1 MRKQKG
7 TGIVMVDTNLGAV
20 EARFA
25 DIIWQNEPIH
35 SRELAKICG
44 EELNWKRPTA
54 YNVLRKLCEKGIFQ
68 NNQGIVS
75 SRISRQDFYGM
86 QGEQFVEEAFEG
98 SLPAFVAAF
107 TARKKLTDGEIRE
120 LMGIIQREEGK
131 SAQEQADMARKEG
144 R

>member
-1 MRKQKG
+1 
-7 TGIVMVDTNLGAV
+7 MVDTNLGAV

-86 QGEQFVEEAFEG
+86 QGEQFVEEAFDG

-107 TARKKLTDGEIRE
+107 TARKKLSDRE
-120 LMGIIQREEGK
+120 VQELIDIINQ
-131 SAQEQADMARKEG
+131 G
-144 R
+144 RG

>member
-1 MRKQKG
+1 MFLICQTETKG
-7 TGIVMVDTNLGAV
+7 IGTCMVDTNLGAV

-44 EELNWKRPTA
+44 EELNWKRPTT

-68 NNQGIVS
+68 NNQGMVS
-75 SRISRQDFYGM
+75 SKISRQDFYGM
-86 QGEQFVEEAFEG
+86 QGELFVEEAFEG

-107 TARKKLTDGEIRE
+107 TARKKLTDGEIKE
-120 LMGIIQREEGK
+120 LMDIIHR
-131 SAQEQADMARKEG
+131 G
-144 R
+144 RG

>member
-1 MRKQKG
+1 MPEWGKESVAL
-7 TGIVMVDTNLGAV
+7 IVDTNLGVV

-44 EELNWKRPTA
+44 EELNWKRPTT
-54 YNVLRKLCEKGIFQ
+54 YNVLRKLCQKGIFQ
-68 NNQGIVS
+68 NKQGIVS
-75 SRISRQDFYGM
+75 SQISRQDFYGL

-107 TARKKLTDGEIRE
+107 TARKKLTDGEIQE
-120 LMGIIQREEGK
+120 LMDIIRKGK
-131 SAQEQADMARKEG
+131 G
-144 R
+144 

>member
-1 MRKQKG
+1 M
-7 TGIVMVDTNLGAV
+7 IVDTNLGVV

-44 EELNWKRPTA
+44 EELNWKRPTT
-54 YNVLRKLCEKGIFQ
+54 YNVLRKLCQKGIFQ
-68 NNQGIVS
+68 NKQGIVS
-75 SRISRQDFYGM
+75 SQISRQDFYGL

-107 TARKKLTDGEIRE
+107 TARKKLTDGEIQE
-120 LMGIIQREEGK
+120 LMDIIRKGK
-131 SAQEQADMARKEG
+131 G
-144 R
+144 